1 MEEKAEFMSLQDAKR
16 ATFASG
22 AYADMA
28 RRQLKWPEGSDW
40 KLKEQYKQSLCH
52 EMIRLVEDNLP
63 CFPKQFSSIHKKL
76 CESIKAFANAYDK
89 TKPIRPFT
97 LGLSQKIINMY
108 MKYLWLL
115 GDPLIEGLEKELHA
129 PLDDK
134 IVRCLRI
141 PNSQNWGSID
151 DYEKYLEYQKAA
163 SLKVSSIQ
171 GCKSRIEW
179 ETRYWAK

>member
-1 MEEKAEFMSLQDAKR
+1 MEYLSLQNAKR
-16 ATFASG
+16 AMFASG

-28 RRQLKWPEGSDW
+28 RRQLKWPEGSGA
-40 KLKEQYKQSLCH
+40 KAKEDYKQSLCH
-52 EMIRLVEDNLP
+52 EMSRLIEENLP
-63 CFPKQFSSIHKKL
+63 CSPSQFSSIHKKL
-76 CESIKAFANAYDK
+76 CESIKAFANTYDK
-89 TKPIRPFT
+89 TKPTRPFT
-97 LGLSQKIINMY
+97 LGLSQKILNMY
-108 MKYLWLL
+108 LKYLWLL

-134 IVRCLRI
+134 IVRCLKI

-151 DYEKYLEYQKAA
+151 DYGKYLEYQRVT